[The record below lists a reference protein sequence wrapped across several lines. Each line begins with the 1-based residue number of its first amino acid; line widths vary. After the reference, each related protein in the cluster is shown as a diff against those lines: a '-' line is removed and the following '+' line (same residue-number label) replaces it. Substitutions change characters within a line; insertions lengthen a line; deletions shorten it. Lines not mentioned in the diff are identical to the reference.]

1 MEQRTGSKL
10 GKKYVKAVYCH
21 RGSCIKFTYQTS
33 NSPLGSLK
41 YQVVVYTG
49 FPELD
54 VEQVEWMKQPLFA
67 VLWMFPHKYWFINAI
82 ILSINQQL
90 KDMQWWEMGILESL
104 GRVDYYLVQTRA
116 FSFYQTNCHW
126 ISNLV
131 SLFLRPILGLL
142 EL

>member
-54 VEQVEWMKQPLFA
+54 AEQVEWMKHALFA
-67 VLWMFPHKYWFINAI
+67 VGWMFP
-82 ILSINQQL
+82 
-90 KDMQWWEMGILESL
+90 
-104 GRVDYYLVQTRA
+104 
-116 FSFYQTNCHW
+116 TN
-126 ISNLV
+126 IDL
-131 SLFLRPILGLL
+131 
-142 EL
+142 

>member
-116 FSFYQTNCHW
+116 FSFYQTNNCGK
-126 ISNLV
+126 STLV
-131 SLFLRPILGLL
+131 FLFLRQLVGLL
-142 EL
+142 